1 MVHFLNNICDSLN
14 NNKHTIAVFCDLKK
28 AFDTCDHR
36 ILILKLK
43 KYGLADTEINWF
55 KSYLTDRKQ
64 FVTINKSSS
73 PLLNITLGVP
83 QGSILG
89 PLLFIL
95 YINDLQLSS
104 KFLALL
110 FADDTTLLL
119 THSNIDE
126 LMVMANTEFQK
137 ICEFF
142 RVNRLVLHPDKTK
155 FILFTRSKIKQL
167 NLNLVCNNNNP
178 DQNLAHNISGIGQVQ
193 SGDMIPAVK
202 FLGVFF
208 DPDLNFKFHIGKL
221 KNKLSRAL
229 FALRSVKNTL
239 SKSSLQLLY
248 NSIFNCH
255 LLYAI
260 QIWSCTNSSLIN
272 ELFKLQKAAV
282 RIISGSK
289 YNAHTEPLFKNLQI
303 LPLPDLISFS
313 KLQFMQRFSQKM
325 LPISFNDIWVKNNVR
340 NIGENEIQLRNYNQL
355 QPVHS
360 TLAKLDIFPLYNYP
374 KIWQDFPNEQIKIIR
389 KTAEFDQKLK
399 NYFLNDLSA
408 VASCNRLLC
417 PACIAGR
424 LGPP

>member
-1 MVHFLNNICDSLN
+1 M
-14 NNKHTIAVFCDLKK
+14 
-28 AFDTCDHR
+28 
-36 ILILKLK
+36 
-43 KYGLADTEINWF
+43 
-55 KSYLTDRKQ
+55 
-64 FVTINKSSS
+64 
-73 PLLNITLGVP
+73 
-83 QGSILG
+83 
-89 PLLFIL
+89 
-95 YINDLQLSS
+95 
-104 KFLALL
+104 
-110 FADDTTLLL
+110 
-119 THSNIDE
+119 
-126 LMVMANTEFQK
+126 
-137 ICEFF
+137 
-142 RVNRLVLHPDKTK
+142 
-155 FILFTRSKIKQL
+155 
-167 NLNLVCNNNNP
+167 VCNNNNP

-399 NYFLNDLSA
+399 NCCSSNSCCIMQQTAMSGLHCRPSWTTIILCVFVVVFGSLLSSPSSNSYQNGQAAVLPVPFLSIFNNLTN
-408 VASCNRLLC
+408 VHW
-417 PACIAGR
+417 
-424 LGPP
+424 LGPFKSPPPLNCHPTWHRNL